1 MHGRDGEPTARSGS
15 GEQRGT
21 SFTNPQPRESDS
33 GLNIY
38 WYEMWLHSMSFV
50 CCNKQELIYCCDVSI
65 FYMGSLN
72 VALHVTYS
80 KFFLII

>member
-1 MHGRDGEPTARSGS
+1 
-15 GEQRGT
+15 
-21 SFTNPQPRESDS
+21 
-33 GLNIY
+33 
-38 WYEMWLHSMSFV
+38 MWLHSMSFV